1 MNQLITGQYIARKRK
16 EKNMTQAQLAER
28 LGVSNKAVS
37 KWENGKC
44 MPDYSIVEDLCKEL
58 GITIAELMDGENAAD
73 GSIRAYDNTQIMEL
87 LKRTQELEKQK
98 NVIYGVLLIFL
109 GIVLM
114 PVSHT
119 IGGTDIKDFVSGV
132 VMGVS
137 IAIMLVGIYCA
148 IRNSA
153 GK

>member
-1 MNQLITGQYIARKRK
+1 
-16 EKNMTQAQLAER
+16 
-28 LGVSNKAVS
+28 
-37 KWENGKC
+37 

-98 NVIYGVLLIFL
+98 NIIYGVLLIFL